1 MVEYRPCGAFHRQL
15 WGFVCAS
22 FSILY
27 SNKSCRYVSQVSCAS
42 GHANPINS
50 GLGRAASHASSAWGN
65 WFCPLAKI
73 GSSLPLA
80 HRFQILWA
88 IFPFYL
94 IDVTY
99 AFPWNL
105 VLSSHHRQKWAKR
118 FLWRTLTHNSN
129 TDN

>member
-1 MVEYRPCGAFHRQL
+1 MVLFIDNSM
-15 WGFVCAS
+15 GFCVLLSPFFIVTRAADMS
-22 FSILY
+22 ARFLVPVITPIL
-27 SNKSCRYVSQVSCAS
+27 
-42 GHANPINS
+42 INS

-73 GSSLPLA
+73 GSSFPLA
-80 HRFQILWA
+80 YRFQILWV
-88 IFPFYL
+88 IVPLYL

-105 VLSSHHRQKWAKR
+105 VLSSHRRQKWAKR
-118 FLWRTLTHNSN
+118 FLWRTLTHDSN